1 MIMRAEELVCGGGAL
16 GYFCPSPLRCNRD
29 DSAPHPRRRT
39 FRPLLSQVPGTD
51 VGQPGREAEPEG
63 PGLQVQGSRVWRRDL
78 AAAWGDCAGAGGA
91 VGHAR
96 RQRTAPA
103 VRACRGGECRRGS
116 RRRGRQR
123 HASLPDLRRRD
134 VGRPRVQ
141 AQSASARLQVPQQ
154 AARARW
160 SGVRGR
166 DLAGAGRLTEPVPT
180 VGAAPERSAACTRS
194 RRRPSRRPAGLGRTA
209 ARRRRPSVLAR
220 VRGFATGNDLGRQ
233 KCREPE
239 PDRRRRASTSTTS
252 MRAAACSV
260 PASSTRT
267 GGTRGR
273 KTGAALSRRARQ
285 AAEARARSYHSVL
298 SRRVVC
304 GEKRERDFSPP
315 IVRFPER
322 GRDL

>member
-1 MIMRAEELVCGGGAL
+1 MR
-16 GYFCPSPLRCNRD
+16 
-29 DSAPHPRRRT
+29 
-39 FRPLLSQVPGTD
+39 
-51 VGQPGREAEPEG
+51 
-63 PGLQVQGSRVWRRDL
+63 RRDL
-78 AAAWGDCAGAGGA
+78 AAARVDDGGRRRSAAACGAAQSGRGA
-91 VGHAR
+91 FAR
-96 RQRTAPA
+96 RRRTG
-103 VRACRGGECRRGS
+103 RAFLGCGCAS
-116 RRRGRQR
+116 GRCGRSACGLGR
-123 HASLPDLRRRD
+123 HAAVPHLRRPD
-134 VGRPRVQ
+134 VGRPNLE
-141 AQSASARLQVPQQ
+141 AQSARARLQVPQQ

-233 KCREPE
+233 KCPEAE

-260 PASSTRT
+260 PASSTRI